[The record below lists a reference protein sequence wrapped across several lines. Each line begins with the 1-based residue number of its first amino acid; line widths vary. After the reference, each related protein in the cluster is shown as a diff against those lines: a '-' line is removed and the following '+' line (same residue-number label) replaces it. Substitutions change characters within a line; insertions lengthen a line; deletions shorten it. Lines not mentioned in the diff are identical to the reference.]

1 MRRTLLLSFPIALL
15 SGQAPAAPAPAPAPA
30 FPADR
35 ICVADP
41 TLTPPRRV
49 VHPLYLIRELI
60 AAGPVSDAALDANGD
75 GDTLLI
81 EKQLAFTQPN
91 YCHASPD
98 RHCSPQDEQALLRL
112 HRQLAEF
119 ARTEGGAWYVFER
132 LKKPDP
138 VDRAAVPA
146 LAEAFEVEGQPFQI
160 GELLQVPPRFVRI
173 DCREKPLA
181 PQVASTPAPDAEP
194 VRWEHDPDDNEGF
207 RLTGTVD
214 DLNKSR
220 QRLTNVT
227 PAQFSIN
234 SDLKARLTTYLI
246 DAVAGYD
253 FEFARGEQYDAS
265 LIPFILLNRLFN
277 QTANEVN
284 RLGAGLQLAL
294 EMQDSA
300 LGYGEVAATPQYVT
314 DTNFRTKIGTL
325 GFRWTPTL
333 PQGASIPLGFF
344 RPYGLVL
351 GQLNVD
357 VLSDIGHV
365 FDPGGNPDLL
375 DKDEFFRFGGRL
387 GIRIRGA
394 KGTLLEQIE
403 LDVSNRYLYN
413 LDEPHDVN
421 YFQTS
426 LSYLFPNVDNYKL
439 SFSYTDGRTGDTLTD
454 VQYWSTQLGIRF

>member
-1 MRRTLLLSFPIALL
+1 
-15 SGQAPAAPAPAPAPA
+15 
-30 FPADR
+30 
-35 ICVADP
+35 
-41 TLTPPRRV
+41 
-49 VHPLYLIRELI
+49 
-60 AAGPVSDAALDANGD
+60 
-75 GDTLLI
+75 
-81 EKQLAFTQPN
+81 
-91 YCHASPD
+91 
-98 RHCSPQDEQALLRL
+98 
-112 HRQLAEF
+112 
-119 ARTEGGAWYVFER
+119 
-132 LKKPDP
+132 
-138 VDRAAVPA
+138 
-146 LAEAFEVEGQPFQI
+146 
-160 GELLQVPPRFVRI
+160 
-173 DCREKPLA
+173 
-181 PQVASTPAPDAEP
+181 
-194 VRWEHDPDDNEGF
+194 
-207 RLTGTVD
+207 
-214 DLNKSR
+214 
-220 QRLTNVT
+220 
-227 PAQFSIN
+227 
-234 SDLKARLTTYLI
+234 LTTYLI

-351 GQLNVD
+351 GQLNFD
-357 VLSDIGHV
+357 ALSDIGHV

-375 DKDEFFRFGGRL
+375 NKDEFFRFGGRL

-413 LDEPHDVN
+413 LDEPHHLN
-421 YFQTS
+421 YFQTT

-439 SFSYTDGRTGDTLTD
+439 SFSYTEGRTGDTLTD